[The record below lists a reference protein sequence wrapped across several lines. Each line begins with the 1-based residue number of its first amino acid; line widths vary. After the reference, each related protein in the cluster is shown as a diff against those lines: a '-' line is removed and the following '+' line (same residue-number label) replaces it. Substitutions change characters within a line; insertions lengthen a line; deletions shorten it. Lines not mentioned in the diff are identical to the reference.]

1 VLPPC
6 AEIMHAFAPGA
17 VAAGFEMIAHDDLHS
32 IRAQPGLRGDGGEA
46 DMSDSA
52 ISMISLRSAGERD

>member
-1 VLPPC
+1 
-6 AEIMHAFAPGA
+6 MHAFAPGA